1 LLDRTPRSYI
11 FLLAGYT
18 AGIIGFST
26 VNAPETIF
34 DTALA
39 RVEEITLGILC
50 ATLVHTIFF
59 PRSVLGAL
67 NLRIAGFLRDA
78 EAWATENWAADILT
92 GQRRIRVDRE
102 RQRLAADLTELHIL
116 STHLPFDTATCCRL
130 RRVSPR
136 CRTGCRCCCRWPAR
150 SRTGGA
156 HCRPAAACRTISSN

>member
-1 LLDRTPRSYI
+1 LGDVDGLYHVQPLSGALRSKAVYRVLGTTLGGVASVALVPNLVNSPIVLSAALALWVAFCLYISLLDRTPRSYI

-59 PRSVLGAL
+59 PRSVLA
-67 NLRIAGFLRDA
+67 
-78 EAWATENWAADILT
+78 
-92 GQRRIRVDRE
+92 
-102 RQRLAADLTELHIL
+102 
-116 STHLPFDTATCCRL
+116 S
-130 RRVSPR
+130 
-136 CRTGCRCCCRWPAR
+136 
-150 SRTGGA
+150 
-156 HCRPAAACRTISSN
+156 